1 MDTTHVR
8 RSAPPRQ
15 SANLSKETAFELLSD
30 RRRRYVLHA
39 LLREEGVATL
49 GELTT
54 RLERWETDTD
64 SAEEN
69 IAQENIAEEDYAVVA
84 GGLTGAVAAAL
95 RAGPLLYPVI
105 AGVGYVLSGG
115 LNPFAAVGLVSL
127 ASLLGF
133 VHRLRRFEGLER

>member
-64 SAEEN
+64 SADIVEDLRAVHLPAFE
-69 IAQENIAEEDYAVVA
+69 AAGVLAYYTASDVVELLDPAEELLPY
-84 GGLTGAVAAAL
+84 LELAADDD
-95 RAGPLLYPVI
+95 
-105 AGVGYVLSGG
+105 
-115 LNPFAAVGLVSL
+115 FAPT
-127 ASLLGF
+127 
-133 VHRLRRFEGLER
+133 R